1 MQARTDKERYQQA
14 LNEYQQRLTLS
25 DAGLEESQEEPF
37 ATYQPQGMSSPCE
50 CSQNLNAKHQK
61 LQRRLKNMRFPAQVR
76 HVPSFHRSGAARQL
90 HL

>member
-37 ATYQPQGMSSPCE
+37 ATYQPQGMSSLCE
-50 CSQNLNAKHQK
+50 CCLTSNAEHQK
-61 LQRRLKNMRFPAQVR
+61 LQHSLTSMKFPA
-76 HVPSFHRSGAARQL
+76 
-90 HL
+90 